1 MPTKLQFDGV
11 GQNMVKSV
19 YHKNPGEGI
28 LMEKKS
34 TDALENI
41 LKKASAAD
49 IGQYLEQN
57 GEALLTDQKP
67 FTAYMHQMLRSYGK
81 TQQEVFL

>member
-1 MPTKLQFDGV
+1 
-11 GQNMVKSV
+11 
-19 YHKNPGEGI
+19 
-28 LMEKKS
+28 MEKKS

-81 TQQEVFL
+81 TQQEVFLQADLPERFGYKLLSGEKHTKQRDYIL